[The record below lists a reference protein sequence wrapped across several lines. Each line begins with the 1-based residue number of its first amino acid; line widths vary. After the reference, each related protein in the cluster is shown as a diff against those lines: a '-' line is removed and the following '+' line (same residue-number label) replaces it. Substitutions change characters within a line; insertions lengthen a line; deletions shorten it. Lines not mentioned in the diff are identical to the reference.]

1 MTHSQNFMTPTKIDL
16 SKFEPSQVNWTKIE
30 EYMEEQED
38 TLELILPPKET
49 VEREERLRRNALEKT
64 LRRQAIQ
71 MWKNGS
77 KSYRKLVDARRR
89 GKLGK

>member
-1 MTHSQNFMTPTKIDL
+1 MTPTKIDL
-16 SKFEPSQVNWTKIE
+16 SKFEPSQVDWAKIE

-77 KSYRKLVDARRR
+77 KNYRKLVDARRR

>member
-1 MTHSQNFMTPTKIDL
+1 MTHLQNFMAPTKIDL
-16 SKFEPSQVNWTKIE
+16 GKFEPTKIDWAKIE

-49 VEREERLRRNALEKT
+49 AEREQRLRRNALEKT